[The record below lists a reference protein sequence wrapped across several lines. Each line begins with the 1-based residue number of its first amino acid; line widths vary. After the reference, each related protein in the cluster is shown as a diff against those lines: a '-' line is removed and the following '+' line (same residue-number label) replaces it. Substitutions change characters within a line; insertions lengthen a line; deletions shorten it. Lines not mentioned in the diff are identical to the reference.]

1 MKNKLISVIGLGY
14 IGLPTAALLASNGYK
29 VIGTDINSRAVN
41 AINQGKTHIFEP
53 DLEAFVRSA
62 VVAGHLKGSTSPQA
76 ADIHIIC
83 VPTPIKDGDAFPEPD
98 IKSVLTATRNIAP
111 LVKAGDLVILI
122 HITCRH
128 YRAN

>member
-14 IGLPTAALLASNGYK
+14 IGLPTAALLASYGYK
-29 VIGTDINSRAVN
+29 VIGTDINRHAVN
-41 AINQGKTHIFEP
+41 AINHGKTHIFEP

-62 VVAGHLKGSTSPQA
+62 VVAGRLKGSISPQA

-83 VPTPIKDGDAFPEPD
+83 VPTPIKNGDAFPEPD

-111 LVKAGDLVILI
+111 LVKVVIW
-122 HITCRH
+122 
-128 YRAN
+128 